1 MFKPYDPDEVPDIMP
16 FPELATVK
24 TTKGEQIAVPKL
36 NKYQRSWILDIGV
49 RDHDLASLNKKDA
62 LQVYEEIML
71 DAFEA
76 KAFQHTP
83 QPRDRDEESR
93 LPGLVV
99 AWKQKHKQRPKN
111 TNSADD
117 SDASDQ
123 EEDEGGHGALL
134 RGYAKAGWRR
144 VSTGSI
150 DLSRFERA
158 FDMHQYRRSRRL
170 SATSGRLKFG
180 KGRPRRRA
188 KMGTRLLWPSSLVS
202 PPTRVATNSRPIATT
217 RSRNI
222 RRLYRAQ

>member
-36 NKYQRSWILDIGV
+36 NKHQRSWILDIGV

-83 QPRDRDEESR
+83 QPQDRDEESR

-99 AWKQKHKQRPKN
+99 AWKKQNQRAKKN
-111 TNSADD
+111 TDSGDD
-117 SDASDQ
+117 SDGSDQ
-123 EEDEGGHGALL
+123 EEDEGGHVALL
-134 RGYAKAGWRR
+134 RGYAKAGWHR
-144 VSTGSI
+144 VSTGAI
-150 DLSRFERA
+150 DLSGFERA
-158 FDMHQYRRSRRL
+158 FDIHQYRRSRRL
-170 SATSGRLKFG
+170 SATSGRRKFG

-188 KMGTRLLWPSSLVS
+188 KVGNPLPRPLLWGSSLGS
-202 PPTRVATNSRPIATT
+202 PPTPVATNSRPIATT
-217 RSRNI
+217 RYRNI
-222 RRLYRAQ
+222 RRL